1 MIADLESGAFT
12 TFTPQYHAVWSPDGE
27 WLSLAQA
34 PLLPGPSLLLV
45 PTDAIGTGDVDVTE
59 LPGVR
64 TLPEGPNAGG
74 VDVAWMP
81 DGSTLL
87 FSYGTR
93 IDEVTVADGEIRTLI
108 EEGSSPIV
116 SPDGSQIAYV
126 REAAS
131 GEGIETWVA
140 AADGSDPRL
149 VTVSFTPPAWSPD
162 GSRLLASDDAGW
174 FTVLADGAGRTE
186 ITPLLRPDPLTIC
199 CPDNRP
205 SWQALPPGSSPPTEP
220 SAVEIATGFLAAYGA
235 YDADGA
241 LSYLAD
247 EAIDDARPVELAG
260 TPEEFRRELAVVE
273 AFRYRQTIT
282 GCEQE
287 GDSPSGIAI
296 RCAFDMHEFGSDELG
311 LGPYTGNYWDLTV
324 RDGKL
329 TSASSS
335 WAFRT
340 NGSSRERWEPFASWV
355 QTNHPDDVPVL
366 YADGTLTRF
375 ATSDEA
381 IVLLEERV
389 DEFVAQELA
398 GLEAARELMDAWV
411 AGDGDAVADLFAPDG
426 TWEDVAA
433 DQIPALHDWLRVV
446 GADYR
451 ADACDLR
458 TTVESRCDYTVEN
471 DLSRFLGIGPIA
483 NRFVV
488 TVEDGH
494 ITRVDEVPN
503 EQLDE
508 IWSTFADWVAREHAD
523 DVEQMFVADTT
534 MPRLD
539 AASIEL
545 WNRYVDEFTA
555 TEDG

>member
-1 MIADLESGAFT
+1 M
-12 TFTPQYHAVWSPDGE
+12 
-27 WLSLAQA
+27 
-34 PLLPGPSLLLV
+34 
-45 PTDAIGTGDVDVTE
+45 
-59 LPGVR
+59 
-64 TLPEGPNAGG
+64 
-74 VDVAWMP
+74 
-81 DGSTLL
+81 
-87 FSYGTR
+87 
-93 IDEVTVADGEIRTLI
+93 
-108 EEGSSPIV
+108 

-131 GEGIETWVA
+131 GDGNETWVA

-162 GSRLLASDDAGW
+162 GNWLLASDEAGW
-174 FTVLADGAGRTE
+174 FTVLARRRRTDRDHAVPAPRPADHLLPGQSAQLAGVAAR
-186 ITPLLRPDPLTIC
+186 
-199 CPDNRP
+199 
-205 SWQALPPGSSPPTEP
+205 QEP
-220 SAVEIATGFLAAYGA
+220 SHGAVGGR
-235 YDADGA
+235 DRDGVPGGVRRVRCRSRA
-241 LSYLAD
+241 VLSGRRGD
-247 EAIDDARPVELAG
+247 RRRGPVELAG

-273 AFRYRQTIT
+273 AFRYQQTIT

-311 LGPYTGNYWDLTV
+311 LGPYTGNYWDLIV

-340 NGSSRERWEPFASWV
+340 NGSSLERWEPFASWV
-355 QTNHPDDVPVL
+355 QTNHPDDMPVL
-366 YADGTLTRF
+366 YADGSLTRF
-375 ATSDEA
+375 AISDEA

-426 TWEDVAA
+426 MWEDVAA
-433 DQIPALHDWLRVV
+433 DQIPARHDWLRVV
-446 GADYR
+446 GADHR
-451 ADACDLR
+451 GDACDLR

-471 DLSRFLGIGPIA
+471 DLSRFLGVGPIA

-488 TVEDGH
+488 TVQDGQ

-508 IWSTFADWVAREHAD
+508 IWSTFADWVAGEHAD

-555 TEDG
+555 REDG